1 MPGELAPED
10 ILMQLEKGR
19 LLPFYLFYGES
30 EFLMERV
37 LNNVKET
44 FIPDSARD
52 FNLQVFYGDDLNFN
66 PGEVVDNARSFPFM
80 SQNRLL
86 IVRRADNIAASS
98 LERFISYLDE
108 PMETTCLIF
117 VAARP
122 DFRKKFYKTIK
133 KSGRSVNFKKLFDN
147 QVVPWLMKM
156 SREMGLNIDAQACNY
171 LQQIV
176 GNRMRDLYSELEK
189 IHLCYGKE
197 KVGLEETK
205 KVAIYGRS
213 YTIFELM
220 DNVSLKQCAQAMS
233 VLKRYME
240 EEGKEAALGIIGMF
254 IRQIKLLWQTK
265 AVLRKGG
272 GAGVSKE
279 LKIHPFAAKKLEQ
292 QSKAWSEDEL
302 ERAFDLL
309 YKADGLLKT
318 GSDKSLVIEN
328 TVLSVCG
335 MKMR

>member
-1 MPGELAPED
+1 
-10 ILMQLEKGR
+10 
-19 LLPFYLFYGES
+19 
-30 EFLMERV
+30 MERV
-37 LNNVKET
+37 LNNIKET
-44 FIPDSARD
+44 FIPESARD
-52 FNLQVFYGDDLNFN
+52 FNLQAFYGDDLDFN
-66 PGEVVDNARSFPFM
+66 PGEVLDKARSFPFM

-86 IVRRADNIAASS
+86 IVRRADNIAAPL
-98 LERFISYLDE
+98 LERFIPYLDE
-108 PMETTCLIF
+108 PLETTCLIF
-117 VAARP
+117 LAARP

-133 KSGRSVNFKKLFDN
+133 KNGCLVNFKKLFDN
-147 QVVPWLMKM
+147 QVVPWLMKV
-156 SREMGLNIDAQACNY
+156 SREMALNIDAQACNY

-189 IHLCYGKE
+189 IHIRYGRE
-197 KVGLEETK
+197 KVGLEEVK
-205 KVAIYGRS
+205 RVAIYSRS

-220 DNVSLKQCAQAMS
+220 DNVSLKQCTQAMS

-240 EEGKEAALGIIGMF
+240 EEGKEAALRIIGML

-265 AVLRKGG
+265 EVLKKGG

-302 ERAFDLL
+302 ERAFDFL

-318 GSDKSLVIEN
+318 GADKPLVIEN
-328 TVLSVCG
+328 AVLSICG
-335 MKMR
+335 VKIRKAKGVRRAV